1 MAKIDRFNGNV
12 QPFAAE
18 SLGAERTIFGDTSQ
32 SNTLDGN
39 ITSDFLRGW
48 GIVGVNENPT
58 KQDFNGL
65 AFTLGQ
71 LISYLHQRGIPE
83 WNSSQEFYEGSVVT
97 TLDGIYRLK
106 AGGNAT
112 VDPDTDA
119 GVNWEAAPTRAELE
133 GRVIR
138 VTSIS
143 AMEAYSAPVGYV
155 FSLNAGGRSG
165 VFDVIAGDFSAELA
179 ADTQNGIYVGLSDNA
194 TATTKVTKRRYAGN
208 IKLEWFG
215 ANYDGTTNDLT
226 VVQAAELFG
235 GTIDV
240 TGPLLLGA
248 SATLSGDYI
257 FNYEGKFVIGT
268 GFSIKLNGAI
278 SAPVSHIFDITNGDI
293 TGNFVCDGDEI
304 FPEWFGARKT
314 SDDSVAINY
323 AINYIQTYRRGGLL
337 TLGSFSYQCSE
348 PVVFSVDG
356 AITMR
361 GAGVKENTKIKS
373 TVLDFTNASDTA
385 RGVVIE
391 GSVAV
396 AGVNLVGF
404 LIQKDALVTVAN
416 SIGLHLK
423 GAVNCSV
430 YDVACNNFDINL
442 VLDETSTIR
451 TSRCSFKDF
460 FSWDSRTGGFEIKGA
475 FDNSFVSCF
484 ALGDSGGDW
493 NIHFG
498 GGTFGSDPNANHF
511 KDCMFIDTGNPT
523 RCLFAEVGFWNTFTS
538 CVFEQASAET
548 FRFQYSNQAAT
559 SIVSA
564 MFTNCW
570 SDAAPL
576 CVLNVGANAV
586 FTSCRLQ
593 ATGPL
598 AVSIEGVGSSR
609 VRGSNKFIGN
619 TIVAEGTGGTY
630 SVTITKQ
637 SGTIFTGNSIEGPGD
652 AQGLLLSGGAVSP
665 DNSIITGNAF
675 FKCTSSP
682 VNDSSTGSSVA
693 NNTAEI

>member
-1 MAKIDRFNGNV
+1 MTDKPNLTRVWAGTAPGGNV
-12 QPFAAE
+12 
-18 SLGAERTIFGDTSQ
+18 
-32 SNTLDGN
+32 
-39 ITSDFLRGW
+39 
-48 GIVGVNENPT
+48 
-58 KQDFNGL
+58 
-65 AFTLGQ
+65 
-71 LISYLHQRGIPE
+71 
-83 WNSSQEFYEGSVVT
+83 
-97 TLDGIYRLK
+97 
-106 AGGNAT
+106 
-112 VDPDTDA
+112 VDPDTVTVGKFAA
-119 GVNWEAAPTRAELE
+119 GWQAEVPPFEYFNFIQKQITEGLAHINEQGIAVWDNVTTYPVGGLAKGSDGNVYKAITSQSDNDPVSDGGTNWVDWEVSN
-133 GRVIR
+133 RVIR
-138 VTSIS
+138 VTSIA

-155 FSLNAGGRSG
+155 FSLNDGGRSG
-165 VFDVIAGDFSAELA
+165 TFDLIGGDFSTELA
-179 ADTQNGIYVGLSDNA
+179 SDTLNGIYVGQADDP
-194 TATTKVTKRRYAGN
+194 TATTKVLKRRYAGN
-208 IKLEWFG
+208 IQLGWFG
-215 ANYDGTTNDLT
+215 ANYDGSTNDLSI
-226 VVQAAELFG
+226 VQSAELFNE
-235 GTIDV
+235 TIDV
-240 TGPLLLGA
+240 TDPLLLGA
-248 SATLSGDYI
+248 SATLSGDYV
-257 FNYEGKFVIGT
+257 FNYEGKFIVGS
-268 GFSIKLNGAI
+268 GFSINLNGAI
-278 SAPVSHIFDITNGDI
+278 SAPVSQIFDVTNGDI

-337 TLGSFSYQCSE
+337 TLGSFSYPCSE

-361 GAGVKENTKIKS
+361 GAGVKENTKVKS
-373 TVLDFTNASDTA
+373 TVLDFTSASETS

-391 GSVAV
+391 GSIAV
-396 AGVNLVGF
+396 AGVNLLGF
-404 LIQKDALVTVAN
+404 LIQKDTLVTVGG

-442 VLDETSTIR
+442 VLDETATIK

-484 ALGDSGGDW
+484 ALGSSGGDW
-493 NIHFG
+493 NIHLTA
-498 GGTFGSDPNANHF
+498 GTFGSDPNANHF

-523 RCLFAEVGFWNTFTS
+523 RCLFAEVGFWNIFSS
-538 CVFEQASAET
+538 CVFEQASNET

-576 CVLNVGANAV
+576 CVLNVGANTV

-593 ATGPL
+593 ATGSI
-598 AVSIEGVGSSR
+598 AVSIESLGSATIRGSS
-609 VRGSNKFIGN
+609 KFVGN

-630 SVTITKQ
+630 AVTITKQ

-675 FKCTSSP
+675 YNCTSTP

-693 NNTAEI
+693 NNTAET